1 MKTYTPRILILITMA
16 ATSCTAFAGDR
27 FVSTLGTVKRE
38 ISADRAAMTLE
49 LTARD
54 STIDESNKKLERML
68 AELQAQTAALNYPT
82 TALSLKFRTVRKAKE
97 WNNEEKKYVPLGFD
111 SSATVGVILVGL
123 TNYSG
128 FLTYLGTHDGITTIW
143 QSMGSSAEGQARKD
157 AIGEALQA
165 AHAKAALLAQEGEAR
180 LGKVLEVTEEE
191 VETREFSGSTWAGN
205 VTDPR
210 EGTGA
215 YPIGIFVRV
224 RAKFELNAK

>member
-1 MKTYTPRILILITMA
+1 MKTLMTKITILITLA
-16 ATSCTAFAGDR
+16 AACCTSIASDR
-27 FVSTLGTVKRE
+27 LVSTLGTVKRE
-38 ISADRAAMTLE
+38 ISADRVAMTLE

-54 STIDESNKKLERML
+54 NTIGESNKKLESML
-68 AELQAQTAALNYPT
+68 ADLQAQVAALHYPT
-82 TALSLKFRTVRKAKE
+82 TALTLKFRTVRKARE

-111 SSATVGVILVGL
+111 SLATVGVILVGL
-123 TNYSG
+123 TNYSE
-128 FLTYLGTHDGITTIW
+128 FLTYLGTHDGFTIIW

-157 AIGEALQA
+157 AIGEALRSA
-165 AHAKAALLAQEGEAR
+165 RAKAALLADEGDAS

-191 VETREFSGSTWAGN
+191 VETREFSGSTWGGN
-205 VTDPR
+205 ASDPR